1 MFSLNRIEII
11 GYQTQPLTVRKT
23 PTGTSVVDANLV
35 VPYIFKNKE
44 GTEQSGKSFYT
55 VTLWGPMADTASQF
69 IRPGSQ
75 VFFSGRLQT
84 DSWDDT
90 QSGEKRSK
98 TKVVALDMML
108 LDPRSGQIDGTN
120 VPGLLTQCFAKANII
135 GNVTKDPEMRTTTSG
150 TNVLS
155 LGVATNERWKEKA
168 TGEMK
173 ERTEYHNVVIWAE
186 LAKAVQEHIR
196 KGSRVHVTGRVQ
208 TRSFETQSGQKR
220 SVTEIVADTVTLLGV
235 KSAEALSALQP
246 SAALENNAPQDT
258 NAGMNIPEVK
268 YESEIKPEDLPF

>member
-1 MFSLNRIEII
+1 
-11 GYQTQPLTVRKT
+11 
-23 PTGTSVVDANLV
+23 
-35 VPYIFKNKE
+35 
-44 GTEQSGKSFYT
+44 
-55 VTLWGPMADTASQF
+55 
-69 IRPGSQ
+69 
-75 VFFSGRLQT
+75 
-84 DSWDDT
+84 
-90 QSGEKRSK
+90 
-98 TKVVALDMML
+98 
-108 LDPRSGQIDGTN
+108 
-120 VPGLLTQCFAKANII
+120 
-135 GNVTKDPEMRTTTSG
+135 MRTTTSG

-235 KSAEALSALQP
+235 KSSEALSALQP
-246 SAALENNAPQDT
+246 STALEANNPQDT
-258 NAGMNIPEVK
+258 NTGMNIPEVK